1 MSTLAQYQ
9 PVAEFFQRN
18 GHMQNSEEEP
28 NVFSTG
34 YLRHCNSADI
44 RPFQAEN
51 ERASRRPRFSD
62 SGSDTPEELVALS
75 FDLLNQIQQHELKES
90 SDVASHSRE
99 THSPDSPVVQSA
111 DSSSSYSCNS
121 FTEDLVGELN
131 AEGFVTDF
139 SSGESHSSI
148 SYSPCDSVKGSTK
161 GICAATGKPLY
172 TAELQVMCRICGDRA
187 SGFHYGVHSC
197 EGCKGFFRRTL
208 KKGLVYKPCK
218 EHSRCRI
225 NAGSRNKCQF
235 CRYLK
240 CLNAGM
246 SQNAVRF
253 GRMPKSERE
262 KLVADKEEL
271 SSSCS
276 TRIMELRYHSDT
288 LKGAFQECFSHCTF
302 LANFMSKSSKVQS
315 QPVKADSEHLLLAG
329 DLNSQDFHEKM
340 IFQCYQATIVP
351 ALEGLVKYTKR
362 IPHFSSLDI
371 LDRVL
376 LVKRNGF
383 CVITILCHMLCE
395 NNAIQFEGPEPG
407 QQVSILL
414 LGDDFRCWEAQQLL
428 EGIFQIARKMARL
441 HLSTTE
447 IALLCAIVI
456 LLESPGVKDAIKV
469 EDLQTEAVEAL
480 RLELKHNH
488 PKERYLLPRILLLIP
503 QLVSISEEFH
513 AQIKGHLFDPSEKY
527 SNTHELLVEIFD
539 LN

>member
-161 GICAATGKPLY
+161 G
-172 TAELQVMCRICGDRA
+172 
-187 SGFHYGVHSC
+187 
-197 EGCKGFFRRTL
+197 FFRRTL

-276 TRIMELRYHSDT
+276 TRIMEL
-288 LKGAFQECFSHCTF
+288 
-302 LANFMSKSSKVQS
+302 
-315 QPVKADSEHLLLAG
+315 
-329 DLNSQDFHEKM
+329 SQDFHEKM

-383 CVITILCHMLCE
+383 CVITIL
-395 NNAIQFEGPEPG
+395 
-407 QQVSILL
+407 
-414 LGDDFRCWEAQQLL
+414 
-428 EGIFQIARKMARL
+428 
-441 HLSTTE
+441 
-447 IALLCAIVI
+447 
-456 LLESPGVKDAIKV
+456 DAIKV